1 MLITYP
7 DSNNISVCAACEE
20 SVVRGCGA
28 RERRQSLGDTKSARN
43 FPRSLLKTAQKRCN
57 SNDANSNSEIVTGE
71 LRAKLLSSRQDGPT
85 HSRTSRAAG
94 VDSAGGSGGPDCGTR
109 GRRRGLIG
117 LRADTQPRKRRRCGG
132 RRRDQRAWQRCPW
145 AVTGPGRASRRRA
158 ERSSRRGR
166 LAGGPPPASTSS
178 SPAQRG
184 RQYGARNTSDA
195 TSNTTRSHACVKP
208 RPADAGRGLP
218 TQSGGRV

>member
-71 LRAKLLSSRQDGPT
+71 LRAKLLSSTQDGAT

-94 VDSAGGSGGPDCGTR
+94 VKGAGETGGPGCGAR
-109 GRRRGLIG
+109 GRRRGLAGQRVDAPSQARGADGSRAGRRPPACQAARPHSTAPRQGATVPGAPAVLQAI
-117 LRADTQPRKRRRCGG
+117 LRACCRPPACQAARPHSKVRRC
-132 RRRDQRAWQRCPW
+132 PEH
-145 AVTGPGRASRRRA
+145 P
-158 ERSSRRGR
+158 
-166 LAGGPPPASTSS
+166 
-178 SPAQRG
+178 
-184 RQYGARNTSDA
+184 
-195 TSNTTRSHACVKP
+195 
-208 RPADAGRGLP
+208 
-218 TQSGGRV
+218 